1 MITLFLILST
11 LAFIA
16 YFYAIWLWYLWIIP
30 LLLCILFFVFSIG
43 WLLQKDRAS
52 SLFND
57 YWLFC
62 AWIVIQVW
70 LFLILQFFWALAIP
84 SFLFLIMINMLLLV
98 GSYIFKY
105 KDGTIVWHVWFGFVF
120 IALLCYVGIV
130 HWAQDCFNI
139 FRLIWCL
146 YLWVVAFI
154 TCVLS
159 IWYDMHKNMY
169 YLLFVLLCGSIM
181 ILLFKLTSNIYIFLI
196 EMCVLL
202 AWLYST
208 IDYIL
213 KHKPPTQTQ
222 VKEISVRRILA
233 WERVLQ
239 KIPQHNNLSQI
250 VYDFV
255 YEMPRFVKYILEFA
269 NTLIII
275 ILIYLYFKNALSLK
289 WSMEQ
294 LFYRIIMIWFIVN
307 VYLLKKID
315 YTSIVQ
321 RLFTYLVI
329 NFAIYISLFSAFSGD
344 IWNIVIWWIV
354 WNLISSVV
362 VFHVH
367 KTKLWQ
373 YLRKIDYLFWI
384 FATILAMIVNVILLI
399 NTWLSA
405 KLLFPI
411 VLLYVWIQGMLLYYS
426 LRFVHK
432 IQEVEEDNE

>member
-11 LAFIA
+11 CAFIA

-30 LLLCILFFVFSIG
+30 LLLCISFFVFSLW
-43 WLLQKDRAS
+43 WLLQKGRAN

-57 YWLFC
+57 YWLFF
-62 AWIVIQVW
+62 AWIVILVW

-84 SFLFLIMINMLLLV
+84 SFLFLLIINILLLIW
-98 GSYIFKY
+98 SYIFKY
-105 KDGTIVWHVWFGFVF
+105 EDGKIVWHIWFWFVYL
-120 IALLCYVGIV
+120 ALLIYVGIV
-130 HWAQDCFNI
+130 FWAQDCFNI
-139 FRLIWCL
+139 FWIIWCL
-146 YLWVVAFI
+146 YLWIVAFI
-154 TCVLS
+154 TCILRL
-159 IWYDMHKNMY
+159 WYEVDKNMY
-169 YLLFVLLCGSIM
+169 YLLFVLFWWAIM

-196 EMCVLL
+196 EMCICL
-202 AWLYST
+202 AWLYFL

-213 KHKPPTQTQ
+213 RNKPPTQTQ

-239 KIPQHNNLSQI
+239 KIPQHNNFSQI

-255 YEMPRFVKYILEFA
+255 QNMPQIVKYVLEFA
-269 NTLIII
+269 NTLVII
-275 ILIYLYFKNALSLK
+275 ILIYLYFRNALSLK

-294 LFYRIIMIWFIVN
+294 LFYWIIMILFIVN
-307 VYLLKKID
+307 VFLLKKID

-329 NFAIYISLFSAFSGD
+329 NFAIYISLFAAFSGD
-344 IWNIVIWWIV
+344 VWNIVIWWIA

-367 KTKLWQ
+367 KTKLGQ
-373 YLRKIDYLFWI
+373 YLRKVDYLFWI

-399 NTWLSA
+399 NTSLSA

-411 VLLYVWIQGMLLYYS
+411 ILLYVWIQGMLLYYS

-432 IQEVEEDNE
+432 IKEEEVVVW

>member
-146 YLWVVAFI
+146 YLWVIAFI

-213 KHKPPTQTQ
+213 KHRPPTQTQ

-269 NTLIII
+269 NTLVII

>member
-269 NTLIII
+269 NTLVII

>member
-399 NTWLSA
+399 NTGLSA

>member
-105 KDGTIVWHVWFGFVF
+105 KDGTIVWHVWFWFVF

-269 NTLIII
+269 NTLVII

>member
-1 MITLFLILST
+1 VITLFLILST

-269 NTLIII
+269 NTLVII